1 MQVPFHRRDAED
13 AEGAQRIPLKT
24 SRKLFCT
31 VLRVLG
37 VLCVSAVMFAADTP
51 PKVDEDEAL
60 GRALSEAGSS
70 SVDFIRAVEQHLAKF
85 PKTERRPEIERALL
99 KASIDVKDDARIIKY
114 GEPVLARETVELKT
128 LEAVVRALI
137 ATGDRA
143 KAGRALEYAQRYE
156 KGVRDFEKDP
166 PPGGAPRATWR
177 EDIDRGYGRSFLL
190 EARVLDVL
198 GRANEALDLA
208 RKSYSGYP
216 SAEAAREVADLLA
229 KSGKE
234 EEAVRYYAEAF
245 ALPDARALEA
255 GRAGDRAR
263 MGALYRKLRG
273 SEAGLGDIVLQ
284 AYDRTAE
291 ALHEREMRL
300 REVDPNARLTNPMEF
315 TLTGLEGGKLAL
327 ASLKGKVLVLDF
339 WATWCGP
346 CRAQHQLYEE
356 VKARFKNTPEVV
368 FLSVNTDEERD
379 LVPEFI
385 AEHKWDKK
393 VYFEDGLASVLKI
406 QSIPTSILIN
416 KRGEIESRMN
426 GFDPDRFVEQ
436 LSERVGQALKQ

>member
-1 MQVPFHRRDAED
+1 
-13 AEGAQRIPLKT
+13 
-24 SRKLFCT
+24 
-31 VLRVLG
+31 
-37 VLCVSAVMFAADTP
+37 
-51 PKVDEDEAL
+51 
-60 GRALSEAGSS
+60 
-70 SVDFIRAVEQHLAKF
+70 
-85 PKTERRPEIERALL
+85 
-99 KASIDVKDDARIIKY
+99 
-114 GEPVLARETVELKT
+114 
-128 LEAVVRALI
+128 
-137 ATGDRA
+137 
-143 KAGRALEYAQRYE
+143 
-156 KGVRDFEKDP
+156 
-166 PPGGAPRATWR
+166 
-177 EDIDRGYGRSFLL
+177 
-190 EARVLDVL
+190 VLDVL

-245 ALPDARALEA
+245 ALPDARALET

-263 MGALYRKLRG
+263 MGALYRKLKG
-273 SEAGLGDIVLQ
+273 SETGLGDIVLQ
-284 AYDRTAE
+284 AYDRTMA
-291 ALHEREMRL
+291 ALDERERKL

-315 TLTGLEGGKLAL
+315 TLTGLDGGKLAL
-327 ASLKGKVLVLDF
+327 PSLKGKVLVLDF

-368 FLSVNTDEERD
+368 FLSVNTDEERE

-426 GFDPDRFVEQ
+426 GFDPDSFVEQ
-436 LSERVGQALKQ
+436 LSARVGQALKQ